1 MISPRLARPLLPA
14 LAVLLVVACSASP
27 QLPPLPPKG
36 VILAFGDSLTY
47 GTGAAANKSYPADLS
62 RLSGHEVVNSGV
74 PGETSAKGLA
84 RLPGVLDA
92 VHPSLL
98 VLCHGG
104 NDMLQRLDPKQTKAN
119 LRAMI
124 RLARKRGIPVV
135 LIGVPK
141 PGLLLGT
148 ADFYEAIA
156 KDMHVPIEDEA
167 LASILRQGNLK
178 SDYVHPNAKGYQRL
192 AAAVFE
198 LLKKDG
204 ALP

>member
-14 LAVLLVVACSASP
+14 LAVLLLVACSASP
-27 QLPPLPPKG
+27 QLSPLPPKG

-47 GTGAAANKSYPADLS
+47 GTGAAEDQSYPADLS
-62 RLSGHEVVNSGV
+62 RLSGHEVVNAGV
-74 PGETSAKGLA
+74 PGETSAAGLK
-84 RLPGVLDA
+84 RLPGLLAA

-98 VLCHGG
+98 ILCHGG

-148 ADFYEAIA
+148 ADFYESIA